1 MSTLMLFWSLLWNL
15 DVIFVVVVIVFL
27 VAVATVVYF

>member
-1 MSTLMLFWSLLWNL
+1 MSTLMLFLSLLWNL